1 MVKSELSPI
10 GGSYQK
16 TDIVNF
22 LVIAH
27 TNAVQ
32 PSVVR
37 YTGTFNDVIIN
48 IVQSFLPRLTN
59 QLLSNIDMST
69 SAYLELIKVNN
80 FSTVV
85 GGIVIVDNNTNN
97 RII

>member
-1 MVKSELSPI
+1 MVKTDLVPT
-10 GGSYQK
+10 GGTYQK
-16 TDIVNF
+16 TTIVDF

-32 PSVVR
+32 PSVVH

-80 FSTVV
+80 FSAIV
-85 GGIVIVDNNTNN
+85 GGIVIIDNNTNN
-97 RII
+97 RIV